1 VIDAGAAAPARA
13 HRGLWLLVALLLTAV
28 MLGAGFVFMHGLPWS
43 SAADGNGEVTVDH
56 AALHP
61 GLIVLTLKSQS
72 DEVVA
77 IAQAIV
83 NDAYVNFQAGTPGTG
98 DLAIDYPW
106 IEGESYEIE
115 LLTSTGSSVDFEIED
130 ASAS

>member
-1 VIDAGAAAPARA
+1 MIDARAAAPTHE
-13 HRGLWLLVALLLTAV
+13 HRGLWVLVAVALTAAA
-28 MLGAGFVFMHGLPWS
+28 LAGGFVFMHGLPWS
-43 SAADGNGEVTVDH
+43 SAAGEGEVTVAH
-56 AALHP
+56 SALRP
-61 GLIVLTLKSQS
+61 GQIVLTLKSSS

-83 NDAYVNFQAGTPGTG
+83 NDAYVNFQAGTPGPG